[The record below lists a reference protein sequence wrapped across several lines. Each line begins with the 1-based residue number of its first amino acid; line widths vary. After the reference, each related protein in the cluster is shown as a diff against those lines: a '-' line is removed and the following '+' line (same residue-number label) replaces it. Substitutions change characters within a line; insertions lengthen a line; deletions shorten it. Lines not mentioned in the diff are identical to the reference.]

1 MSLRWWSLPFLPT
14 DAVFILTNLF
24 SVGFAR
30 LSLSIGFCLLIH
42 CPRLF
47 DYFFRLHT
55 QPLTR
60 RRPLISSWF
69 EFLLLSVTFTGVGC
83 RSTVPCAQNDLTAT
97 SGETLT
103 FLHFA
108 CASFFFFV
116 QIPPY
121 EREIYVITMIKVK
134 INEHCAQA
142 EAASGGAA
150 A

>member
-1 MSLRWWSLPFLPT
+1 MT
-14 DAVFILTNLF
+14 
-24 SVGFAR
+24 
-30 LSLSIGFCLLIH
+30 
-42 CPRLF
+42 
-47 DYFFRLHT
+47 
-55 QPLTR
+55 
-60 RRPLISSWF
+60 
-69 EFLLLSVTFTGVGC
+69 
-83 RSTVPCAQNDLTAT
+83 LTA
-97 SGETLT
+97 TLT

-108 CASFFFFV
+108 CASLFV

>member
-1 MSLRWWSLPFLPT
+1 M
-14 DAVFILTNLF
+14 
-24 SVGFAR
+24 
-30 LSLSIGFCLLIH
+30 
-42 CPRLF
+42 
-47 DYFFRLHT
+47 
-55 QPLTR
+55 
-60 RRPLISSWF
+60 
-69 EFLLLSVTFTGVGC
+69 
-83 RSTVPCAQNDLTAT
+83 PCAQNDLIAT

-108 CASFFFFV
+108 CASFFV